1 MKKMTP
7 DILLFKKDL
16 KSCDIRD
23 VFRKYIVTD
32 KCYALT
38 DDQQMRLR
46 TEISNHFNIE
56 YNNIIIVGS
65 AKLGFSI
72 KPKRRFCNF
81 CDESDIDIAII
92 SKELFETIWFEVS
105 NYFSS
110 SGEYE
115 KGEEYCFYLAKN
127 GWIRPDKLPNYATK
141 EDWFEFFRKLT
152 NSGKYGDIKISAG
165 LYYNYDFLEEYQ
177 LTCIKQCKEN

>member
-1 MKKMTP
+1 MRVLCKITLFGTEKMKKITP

-56 YNNIIIVGS
+56 YNNIIIAV
-65 AKLGFSI
+65 L
-72 KPKRRFCNF
+72 
-81 CDESDIDIAII
+81 
-92 SKELFETIWFEVS
+92 
-105 NYFSS
+105 
-110 SGEYE
+110 
-115 KGEEYCFYLAKN
+115 
-127 GWIRPDKLPNYATK
+127 
-141 EDWFEFFRKLT
+141 
-152 NSGKYGDIKISAG
+152 
-165 LYYNYDFLEEYQ
+165 
-177 LTCIKQCKEN
+177 